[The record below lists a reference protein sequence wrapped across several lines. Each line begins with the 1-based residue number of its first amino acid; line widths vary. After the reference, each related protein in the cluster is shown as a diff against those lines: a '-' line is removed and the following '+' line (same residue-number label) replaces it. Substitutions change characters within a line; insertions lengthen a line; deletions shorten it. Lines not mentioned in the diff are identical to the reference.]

1 MLQKFLFII
10 YQGACMNS
18 MKIAVLSDIHG
29 NFWAL
34 HEVLKDIEKRKPD
47 LIINLGDSL
56 YGPLNPLETF
66 ELLNSYNILSI
77 AGNEDRLIIE
87 NIENT
92 DNSGTLK
99 YVIDNL
105 NADAIDWLYA
115 LPETQILHCNALMCH
130 GTPNSDTTYLLESVS
145 DSGIAINDPWKI
157 ENILQGIDQKN
168 IFCGHSH
175 TPRIVNTPERLI
187 INPGSVGLPAYDDDL
202 PVYHKIESGHSNAQY
217 CFVATNNNTIE
228 TEIISLPYNVDL
240 AVDCAIKNNRQD
252 WAKWLKTGR
261 V

>member
-1 MLQKFLFII
+1 
-10 YQGACMNS
+10 

-34 HEVLKDIEKRKPD
+34 SEVLKDIEKKKPD

-56 YGPLNPLETF
+56 YGPLNPKETF
-66 ELLNSYNILSI
+66 ELIDSYNIISI

-87 NIENT
+87 NIEHA

-99 YVIDNL
+99 FVIDNL
-105 NADAIDWLYA
+105 SSDAFDWLYT
-115 LPETQILHCNALMCH
+115 LPKTQILHCNTLICH
-130 GTPNSDTTYLLESVS
+130 GTPYSDTTYLLEYVS
-145 DSGIAINDPWKI
+145 DSGITVNDPGKI
-157 ENILQGIDQKN
+157 EDLLHGIIQKN

-175 TPRIVNTPERLI
+175 TPRVVNTPDRTI
-187 INPGSVGLPAYDDDL
+187 VNPGSIGLPAYDDDL
-202 PVYHKIESGHSNAQY
+202 PIYHKIENFHSNAQY
-217 CFVATNNNTIE
+217 GIVIIYENE
-228 TEIISLPYNVDL
+228 VKTEIISLSYEVEK
-240 AVDCAIKNNRQD
+240 AVNCAIKNNRSD